1 MTAAEHMGISNL
13 TGKCVKNV
21 KVSDQLLQCDCKIDF
36 DHFDILASDTNS
48 FRLLKEVF
56 SSHLTNFVHCLVL
69 KIPLTRK
76 FVLTLFIAI
85 RVAAG
90 MLLII
95 VKPTDTFLQELQN
108 LCVFQI

>member
-48 FRLLKEVF
+48 FRLLIKE
-56 SSHLTNFVHCLVL
+56 
-69 KIPLTRK
+69 
-76 FVLTLFIAI
+76 
-85 RVAAG
+85 RV
-90 MLLII
+90 
-95 VKPTDTFLQELQN
+95 
-108 LCVFQI
+108 C